1 MRFKLTLGVGK
12 TAMKTT
18 LFIKVHE
25 NELEAA
31 LMSAHP
37 SNRRQRYRQWSHPSG
52 HIDKELA
59 KIIGVT
65 LALLLTLHPFTDK
78 SSIIANAP

>member
-37 SNRRQRYRQWSHPSG
+37 SNRRQRYRQWSHPSR

-59 KIIGVT
+59 KITRGIKR
-65 LALLLTLHPFTDK
+65 LTLNP
-78 SSIIANAP
+78 APLRR